1 MTTTELRLKIL
12 RDDWQRSNDRI
23 LDLSRL
29 VGRDHTQVTIMIA
42 REMQTRQTLKQQ
54 ILAIT
59 PQE

>member
-1 MTTTELRLKIL
+1 MTTTELRLQIL